1 MSMQRKRTEVDVV
14 DVQQRHQ
21 LENQFADALK
31 QMREENDDQILAMR
45 TETETM
51 YQKKAS
57 QYFGIIHSDDLI
69 RDGQF
74 LLIHD
79 SR

>member
-1 MSMQRKRTEVDVV
+1 MQRKRTEVDVV

-31 QMREENDDQILAMR
+31 RMREENDEQILAMR

-57 QYFGIIHSDDLI
+57 
-69 RDGQF
+69 
-74 LLIHD
+74 
-79 SR
+79 